1 MAHEREYA
9 GAVEGMRET
18 SQPPFAVGDLVS
30 GVTKGKAWSGT
41 ICGFDE
47 GIGPLFLNV
56 TVDSG
61 LLMVPAADVTSRTR
75 PSLTDFAV
83 GDELRF
89 RLAGWPHDSSAC
101 GRVISVSEATGTL
114 IVHCEGM
121 TYEVNPAVWPAGD
134 RLEV

>member
-1 MAHEREYA
+1 MSSDREYA
-9 GAVEGMRET
+9 GAVAGMLET
-18 SQPPFAVGDLVS
+18 SEPPFAVGDLVS
-30 GVTKGKAWSGT
+30 GTTKGKTWSGT
-41 ICGFDE
+41 ICGID
-47 GIGPLFLNV
+47 GAWLNV

-61 LLMVPAADVTSRTR
+61 LLMVPAADVTSRAR
-75 PSLTDFAV
+75 PAATDFAV
-83 GDELRF
+83 GDEVRF

-101 GRVISVSEATGTL
+101 GRVISVSDATGTL

>member
-1 MAHEREYA
+1 MAHEREYVA
-9 GAVEGMRET
+9 AVTGMLEA
-18 SQPPFAVGDLVS
+18 SEPPFAVGDLVS

-56 TVDSG
+56 TVDLG
-61 LLMVPAADVTSRTR
+61 LLMVPAGDVTSRTR
-75 PSLTDFAV
+75 PTAHDFAV

>member
-9 GAVEGMRET
+9 GAVAGMLET

-30 GVTKGKAWSGT
+30 GRSVGKSWTGT
-41 ICGFDE
+41 ICGIDGE
-47 GIGPLFLNV
+47 WLNL

-61 LLMVPAADVTSRTR
+61 LLRVPVGDVIHRTR
-75 PSLTDFAV
+75 STAHDFAV
-83 GDELRF
+83 NDEITF

-101 GRVISVSEATGTL
+101 GRVIWVNAKDNTL
-114 IVHCEGM
+114 TVHCEGM

>member
-9 GAVEGMRET
+9 GAVAGMLET

-41 ICGFDE
+41 ICGLDD

-61 LLMVPAADVTSRTR
+61 LLMVPASDVTSRTR
-75 PSLTDFAV
+75 PSVADFAV
-83 GDELRF
+83 NDEITF
-89 RLAGWPHDSSAC
+89 RLAGWPHDSSAR
-101 GRVISVSEATGTL
+101 GKVIWVNAKAGTL
-114 IVHCEGM
+114 TVHCEGM

>member
-9 GAVEGMRET
+9 GAVAGMAET
-18 SQPPFAVGDLVS
+18 SEPPFAVGDRVS
-30 GVTKGKAWSGT
+30 GTTKGKTWSGT
-41 ICGFDE
+41 ICGID
-47 GIGPLFLNV
+47 GQWLNV

-61 LLMVPAADVTSRTR
+61 LLMVPASDVTSRTR
-75 PSLTDFAV
+75 QTAGDFAV

-101 GRVISVSEATGTL
+101 GRVISVSDATGTL

-121 TYEVNPAVWPAGD
+121 AYEVNPAVWPAGD